1 MSNNKDLS
9 RIKSHSGNMMRGII
23 KEIGA
28 QTKGNLYEL
37 SSDIRCYA
45 QIFLWGDCNWAF
57 NTKTD

>member
-1 MSNNKDLS
+1 
-9 RIKSHSGNMMRGII
+9 MMRGII